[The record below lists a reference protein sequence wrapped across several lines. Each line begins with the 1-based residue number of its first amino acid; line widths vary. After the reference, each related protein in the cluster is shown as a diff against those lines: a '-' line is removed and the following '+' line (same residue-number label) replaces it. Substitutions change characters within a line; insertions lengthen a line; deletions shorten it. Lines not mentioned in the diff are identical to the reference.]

1 MCASES
7 SVLPSLV
14 RQYAVG
20 HLVAAQ
26 DMAATWLMHD
36 LGASAFQLSF
46 MAAAAVSFFIFR
58 LPAGAVADIVSR
70 RAVIVSAVLWQE
82 ACSVF
87 LALGAWTG
95 VINSILCLF
104 AFSPWA

>member
-1 MCASES
+1 LPAAVSFHNECANNLDVVCTSES

-14 RQYAVG
+14 RQCAVG

-46 MAAAAVSFFIFR
+46 MATALLFRFSFSRFR
-58 LPAGAVADIVSR
+58 PEPLPTS
-70 RAVIVSAVLWQE
+70 
-82 ACSVF
+82 
-87 LALGAWTG
+87 
-95 VINSILCLF
+95 
-104 AFSPWA
+104 